1 MQSIVGIVASEDAAR
16 RVATAV
22 HREVPPAR
30 VRILTPKSAD
40 RELAAVPADESEQPG
55 MGSAIGAVAGGAA
68 GAAAASMLVPPAGA
82 VAIIGIAAGALLGGL
97 GGKVTGEAIEEAG
110 SFGLPRDELFV
121 YATALRD
128 GRSVV
133 IATVETDD
141 EAERVRRA
149 MAASNVESIDA
160 ARDAWW
166 VGLRD
171 AEAAAYGDAER
182 FARDETS
189 YRQGFEAACRGEDA
203 TAVGS
208 DVARQPA
215 FQSGYR
221 RGRAYVEAETR
232 RLAITRPAIVRDQS
246 PERPTP

>member
-1 MQSIVGIVASEDAAR
+1 
-16 RVATAV
+16 
-22 HREVPPAR
+22 
-30 VRILTPKSAD
+30 
-40 RELAAVPADESEQPG
+40 
-55 MGSAIGAVAGGAA
+55 
-68 GAAAASMLVPPAGA
+68 
-82 VAIIGIAAGALLGGL
+82 
-97 GGKVTGEAIEEAG
+97 
-110 SFGLPRDELFV
+110 SFGLPRDELLL
-121 YATALRD
+121 YANALRD

-133 IATVETDD
+133 IATVESDD
-141 EAERVRRA
+141 EAERVGRA

-182 FARDETS
+182 FARAETS
-189 YRQGFEAACRGEDA
+189 YRQGFEAAWRGEDA